1 MANVT
6 YGPTTKRQAKAV
18 GSPKFKYRKKKHLQ
32 SMHLIV
38 ETRKPNFPCNSKL
51 RCKLVNL
58 NKEKSHDTCS

>member
-1 MANVT
+1 MVQ
-6 YGPTTKRQAKAV
+6 RQKDKLRPWEAL
-18 GSPKFKYRKKKHLQ
+18 SSNTEKKKHLQ